1 MGSAENRKHQRI
13 DLTTENHELVM
24 HVQGSTGTTLERKVR
39 PHDLSR
45 DGMAFVDQRPIKSGT
60 RCIMLINHN
69 GTCLRVIG
77 KVTHSR
83 LNDDGSY
90 LMGMRFITI
99 AMVPPST
106 PGLVLTNNPAVGQLL
121 VHV

>member
-1 MGSAENRKHQRI
+1 MGSANNRKHERI
-13 DLTTENHELVM
+13 DLTSANHELVLQ
-24 HVQGSTGTTLERKVR
+24 VQSATGTVLERKVR

-45 DGMAFVDQRPIKSGT
+45 SGMAFSDQRPIKSGT
-60 RCIMLINHN
+60 RCIMLINHQ

-77 KVTHSR
+77 KITHSR
-83 LNDDGSY
+83 ENGDGSH

-106 PGLVLTNNPAVGQLL
+106 PGLVLTENPAIGQLL
-121 VHV
+121 IHV